1 MVSVSELYG
10 KRIIS
15 TSGHWLGE
23 VQHVV
28 LDLESASVSHL
39 LLQKIDTAKND
50 EMLKGI
56 FKSSIKYD
64 RVKKISD
71 TILVSDK

>member
-1 MVSVSELYG
+1 M
-10 KRIIS
+10 
-15 TSGHWLGE
+15 
-23 VQHVV
+23 